1 MQQLQRHADATKECD
16 VVVVGGGPAGS
27 KARSRFDHVMRVG
40 PREFSWFIYRVT
52 SRTLLDLFMSPTDK
66 LNMKRSILSVL
77 AGELFGRTRI
87 KPGLYAFRVAY
98 YVFCV
103 ANPRR
108 AFAAVRRRAFNIRDD
123 SEMRLT
129 RG

>member
-123 SEMRLT
+123 SEMCLT